1 LDKHLS
7 IQVRVVDASGKVLGS
22 GRNLAALFQQFTPP
36 APDRQPTHALA
47 RVGLKTWDFET
58 LPASVTTQEGAI
70 EIKGY
75 PALVDQIDHVDIVV
89 FEDVGS
95 AERAHAQG
103 VARLLA
109 LSLPDQR
116 RYLQKQLPGLKALGL
131 QYAAR
136 GDAPRLQ
143 ADLIDAIFR
152 HTLVDDQPIVRT
164 AALFQERLEGRG
176 QLFERGQRLV
186 AALTEALKTATRIEI
201 LLAKLVS
208 PPVQATRMDID
219 AQLQWL
225 FRARFVTQIEAPWLM
240 SYARYL
246 KAIDYRLDKLPG
258 NLARENENL
267 AKVAR
272 FQTRLTGLSVEQ
284 RRLAGEFE
292 WLLQEY
298 RVSLFA
304 QPVGTRVPI
313 SEKRLEKAWTELESA
328 LR

>member
-1 LDKHLS
+1 
-7 IQVRVVDASGKVLGS
+7 
-22 GRNLAALFQQFTPP
+22 
-36 APDRQPTHALA
+36 
-47 RVGLKTWDFET
+47 
-58 LPASVTTQEGAI
+58 
-70 EIKGY
+70 GY

-95 AERAHAQG
+95 AERAHPQG

-219 AQLQWL
+219 AQLRWL

>member
-1 LDKHLS
+1 
-7 IQVRVVDASGKVLGS
+7 
-22 GRNLAALFQQFTPP
+22 
-36 APDRQPTHALA
+36 
-47 RVGLKTWDFET
+47 
-58 LPASVTTQEGAI
+58 
-70 EIKGY
+70 
-75 PALVDQIDHVDIVV
+75 
-89 FEDVGS
+89 
-95 AERAHAQG
+95 
-103 VARLLA
+103 
-109 LSLPDQR
+109 
-116 RYLQKQLPGLKALGL
+116 
-131 QYAAR
+131 
-136 GDAPRLQ
+136 
-143 ADLIDAIFR
+143 
-152 HTLVDDQPIVRT
+152 
-164 AALFQERLEGRG
+164 
-176 QLFERGQRLV
+176 
-186 AALTEALKTATRIEI
+186 
-201 LLAKLVS
+201 
-208 PPVQATRMDID
+208 
-219 AQLQWL
+219 
-225 FRARFVTQIEAPWLM
+225 M

>member
-1 LDKHLS
+1 
-7 IQVRVVDASGKVLGS
+7 
-22 GRNLAALFQQFTPP
+22 
-36 APDRQPTHALA
+36 
-47 RVGLKTWDFET
+47 
-58 LPASVTTQEGAI
+58 
-70 EIKGY
+70 
-75 PALVDQIDHVDIVV
+75 
-89 FEDVGS
+89 
-95 AERAHAQG
+95 
-103 VARLLA
+103 
-109 LSLPDQR
+109 
-116 RYLQKQLPGLKALGL
+116 LQKQLPGLKALGL

-136 GDAPRLQ
+136 GDAQQLQ
-143 ADLIDAIFR
+143 DDLIDAIFR
-152 HTLVDDQPIVRT
+152 HTLVDDLPPVRS

-186 AALTEALKTATRIEI
+186 AALTEALKTATRIEL

-208 PPVQATRMDID
+208 LPVQATRMDID

-225 FRARFVTQIEAPWLM
+225 FRGRFVTQIEAPWLL

-258 NLARENENL
+258 NLARETDNL

-272 FQTRLTGLSVEQ
+272 FQARLTGLSSEQ
-284 RRLAGEFE
+284 RRMAGEFE